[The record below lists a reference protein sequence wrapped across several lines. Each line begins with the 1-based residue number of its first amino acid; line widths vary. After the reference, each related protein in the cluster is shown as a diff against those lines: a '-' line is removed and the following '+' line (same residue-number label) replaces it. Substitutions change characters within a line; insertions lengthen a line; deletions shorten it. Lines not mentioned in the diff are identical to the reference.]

1 MSAPRMSHR
10 VRRSVRCLTT
20 AAVSA
25 AALLVA
31 VPAANASSP
40 AGAAES
46 VQTVPASSS
55 VSRTFTLPKGTTRAT
70 LPLGSSRAQVIKKAE
85 DTITCTLTVWTPWT
99 TLGANPRIATRA
111 ATSCTS
117 WVLSLSIRVE
127 LDRNGQTASLSDHQN
142 AFSSFI
148 ETGTDTACS
157 LGTWT
162 AEAVGD
168 IAYPPP
174 FWPPTGDVAVN
185 SPSVPVSTC
194 LN

>member
-1 MSAPRMSHR
+1 M
-10 VRRSVRCLTT
+10 
-20 AAVSA
+20 SA